1 MQCQACGAENLPEAR
16 FCEQCG
22 VAMEARCTH
31 CGASVRPGARF
42 CMACGQPLAT
52 PAPPPSD
59 TGSKPPSPAVP
70 LVELAAAAHAFQLPS
85 HLAEK
90 IRTEPPAREGERRQV
105 TVLFGDIAGFTA
117 MTEKLDPEDVHEI
130 VRRGFELITAEI
142 HRFEGTIN
150 QYGGDGLMA
159 LFGAPIAHEDAP
171 RRAVHAALGIQRAL
185 RDYTTKLERERGL
198 RLQMRIGINTGVV
211 VVGRIGTDLHMEYTA
226 IGDTINL
233 ASRLQSLAQPG
244 SVLISDS
251 TYKTVAGFFE
261 TLELGE
267 LEIKGHAPVRAFEV
281 LRPHGR
287 RARLDLAVERGLT
300 PLVGRDRPLA
310 TLGELFTDVKA
321 GRGQVI
327 FVSGEAGIGKSRLL
341 LEFRRLLAAANEEVT
356 WLEGRCVSFGASI
369 PMLPTL
375 DQLRENFRID
385 ENDGEPEII
394 AKVEHGMRRLGG
406 LEAEIPYIRYLLAVD
421 PGDPVVP
428 AMDASARRTRI
439 FHALRALAVRG
450 AGLRPL
456 VLVFEDMHWAD
467 SSTQEYLDFLMD
479 SVAGARLMLILTHRL
494 EYTPKFGSKSFHST
508 INLRHLTNE
517 QTLQMASRFLGSELF
532 PEELKS
538 ALMQKAEGVPL
549 FVEEVTKTLLDL
561 GFITRENGNYRK
573 AKALGELTI
582 PETIQGIIMA
592 RLDRLGEGGK
602 RTVQL
607 ASVIGRQFL
616 VRLLERV
623 AGLTGKL
630 EGLLGELKALE
641 IIYEQGTLPE
651 PAYVF
656 KHAVIQDVAYSSLL
670 LQRRKELHRA
680 VGAAIEE
687 LYRDRLA
694 EHYAELA
701 YHFIRGE
708 DWPRAMEY
716 SRLAGDQSAHSFAN
730 AEAIEHYAHAID
742 AAAKLPLT
750 APGAVGD
757 LHAQRGGLL
766 SIIGRHQEALDE
778 YARALDC
785 ARSAKDSA
793 RECRFL
799 VGLSLAQF
807 NAHQI
812 EAMLDASERSGK
824 LAEELGEVAFQ
835 ASSKI
840 ASAFG
845 KMVCEGATPEI
856 IEQAQEATR
865 LAETLTEPRLLAQ
878 TTVVLGS
885 VLQWHG
891 DFERALGHLHK
902 GLELAREAHSGFG
915 IGFSLFN
922 LGHISLSHG
931 EYEQALGWYQQL
943 NDYAQAAGDAM
954 MLARVPNCVGS
965 VSLELYDLN
974 RALELQLE
982 GDEAARKY
990 SVWPEPRGHSLLKA
1004 GLVHLERT
1012 DYDRAEEFFLCA
1024 RGLLE
1029 IDDVSRFRWH
1039 IPLLHARGAL
1049 ALARGRHDEAGQFA
1063 TESLELARKQYFRKH
1078 EARAQRL
1085 QGEILV
1091 ATGRMNDALPLI
1103 QASIGLAQQLQ
1114 TRRDIWMGTLAL
1126 GKLLMRLG
1134 KDKEAEVA
1142 FKTAAVTIES
1152 IAAALKTDVLVRS
1165 FLAAPP
1171 VLEVFQVLGR
1181 RPPII
1186 EPPSPSSTA

>member
-1 MQCQACGAENLPEAR
+1 MQCQACGAESPSGAR

-22 VAMEARCTH
+22 VAMEARCMH

-42 CMACGQPLAT
+42 CVACGQPLEAL
-52 PAPPPSD
+52 APPPTD
-59 TGSKPPSPAVP
+59 AGSKAPSPALQP
-70 LVELAAAAHAFQLPS
+70 MDLAAAAQAFELPS

-90 IRTEPPAREGERRQV
+90 IRTEHPAREGERRQV

-130 VRRGFELITAEI
+130 VRSVFELITTEI

-185 RDYTTKLERERGL
+185 RDYAATLERERGL
-198 RLQMRIGINTGVV
+198 KLQMRIGINTGTV

-233 ASRLQSLAQPG
+233 ASRLQSLARPG
-244 SVLISDS
+244 NVLISES
-251 TYKTVAGFFE
+251 THKSVSGFFE
-261 TLELGE
+261 TLELGA
-267 LEIKGHAPVRAFEV
+267 LEIKGHAPARAFEV

-300 PLVGRDRPLA
+300 PLIGRDRPLA
-310 TLGELFTDVKA
+310 TFRELFADVKA
-321 GRGQVI
+321 GRGQVV

-369 PMLPTL
+369 PRLPTL

-394 AKVEHGMRRLGG
+394 AKVENGMRRLGG
-406 LEAEIPYIRYLLAVD
+406 LDLEIPYIRYLLAVD
-421 PGDPVVP
+421 PGDPEVL
-428 AMDASARRTRI
+428 AMDAAARRTRI
-439 FHALRALAVRG
+439 FHGLRALARRG

-494 EYTPKFGSKSFHST
+494 EYSPTFGSRSFFSA

-517 QTLQMASRFLGSELF
+517 QTLEMAARFLGSELF

-538 ALMQKAEGVPL
+538 ALMEKAEGVPL

-561 GFITRENGNYRK
+561 GFITRKNGNYRM
-573 AKALGELTI
+573 AKALDELAI

-630 EGLLGELKALE
+630 EGLLRELKALE
-641 IIYEQGTLPE
+641 IIYEQGMIPE

-670 LQRRKELHRA
+670 LQRRKEVHRA

-701 YHFIRGE
+701 YHFNRGE
-708 DWPRAMEY
+708 DWSKALQY
-716 SRLAGDQSAHSFAN
+716 STMAGDQFTHSFAN
-730 AEAIEHYAHAID
+730 AEAAEHYTHAIN
-742 AAAKLPLT
+742 AATKLPLVS
-750 APGAVGD
+750 AGSVGD
-757 LHAQRGGLL
+757 LHAKCGAVL
-766 SIIGRHQEALDE
+766 SIIGRHSQALDE

-785 ARSAKDSA
+785 ACSANDRA
-793 RECRFL
+793 RENELL
-799 VGLSLAQF
+799 VGLSWAQF
-807 NAHQI
+807 NAHQFA
-812 EAMLDASERSGK
+812 AMRDTCERSRT
-824 LAEELGEVAFQ
+824 LAEELGDARIS
-835 ASSKI
+835 ASSKM
-840 ASAFG
+840 ASAFRVG
-845 KMVCEGATPEI
+845 MCEGPTPEI
-856 IEQAQEATR
+856 VERLEEAVH
-865 LAETLTEPRLLAQ
+865 LAESANEPRLVAE
-878 TTVVLGS
+878 TTVSLGS
-885 VLQWHG
+885 MLQWQG
-891 DFERALGHLHK
+891 QFDRGGQQLRR
-902 GLELAREAHSGFG
+902 GLELSRQTHSGYFVG
-915 IGFSLFN
+915 QSLFF
-922 LGHISLSHG
+922 LGHVSLSLG
-931 EYEQALGWYQQL
+931 EYERSLNCYQQL
-943 NDYAQAAGDAM
+943 KEYAEAAGDAFW
-954 MLARVPNCVGS
+954 LARIPNCTGT
-965 VSLELYDLN
+965 VSLELYDLE

-982 GDEAARKY
+982 GDEAGRRY
-990 SVWPEPRGHSLLKA
+990 SAWPEPRGHSLLKA
-1004 GLVHLERT
+1004 GLVHFERS
-1012 DYDRAEEFFLCA
+1012 DYVRAEEFYLQA
-1024 RGLLE
+1024 WGLLGGDE
-1029 IDDVSRFRWH
+1029 FARWRWH

-1049 ALARGRHDEAGQFA
+1049 ALARGRHEEGWRFA
-1063 TESLELARKQYFRKH
+1063 AESLELARQTYARKH
-1078 EARAQRL
+1078 EARAQLL
-1085 QGEILV
+1085 QGEILA
-1091 ATGRMNDALPLI
+1091 ATGRPNEALPLI
-1103 QASIGLAQQLQ
+1103 QASVGLAQELQ

-1126 GKLLMRLG
+1126 GNLLMRLG

-1142 FKTAAVTIES
+1142 FNTSAATIES
-1152 IAAALKTDVLVRS
+1152 IAAGLKTD
-1165 FLAAPP
+1165 FLSRAFVAAPP
-1171 VLEVFQVLGR
+1171 VLEVFKLLGR
-1181 RPPII
+1181 RAPVI
-1186 EPPSPSSTA
+1186 EPAS

>member
-1 MQCQACGAENLPEAR
+1 M
-16 FCEQCG
+16 
-22 VAMEARCTH
+22 
-31 CGASVRPGARF
+31 
-42 CMACGQPLAT
+42 
-52 PAPPPSD
+52 
-59 TGSKPPSPAVP
+59 
-70 LVELAAAAHAFQLPS
+70 
-85 HLAEK
+85 
-90 IRTEPPAREGERRQV
+90 
-105 TVLFGDIAGFTA
+105 
-117 MTEKLDPEDVHEI
+117 
-130 VRRGFELITAEI
+130 
-142 HRFEGTIN
+142 
-150 QYGGDGLMA
+150 
-159 LFGAPIAHEDAP
+159 
-171 RRAVHAALGIQRAL
+171 
-185 RDYTTKLERERGL
+185 
-198 RLQMRIGINTGVV
+198 
-211 VVGRIGTDLHMEYTA
+211 
-226 IGDTINL
+226 
-233 ASRLQSLAQPG
+233 
-244 SVLISDS
+244 LISDATHKS
-251 TYKTVAGFFE
+251 VAGFFE

-310 TLGELFTDVKA
+310 TFGELFTDVKA
-321 GRGQVI
+321 GHGQVV

-375 DQLRENFRID
+375 DQLRENFHID

-421 PGDPVVP
+421 PGDPEVL
-428 AMDASARRTRI
+428 AMDAAARRTRI
-439 FHALRALAVRG
+439 FHGLRALALRG

-467 SSTQEYLDFLMD
+467 SSTHEYLDFLMD

-494 EYTPKFGSKSFHST
+494 EYTPKFGIKSFHST
-508 INLRHLTNE
+508 VNLRHLTNE
-517 QTLQMASRFLGSELF
+517 QTLEMAARFLGSELF
-532 PEELKS
+532 PEELRS

-561 GFITRENGNYRK
+561 GFITRENGNYRM

-630 EGLLGELKALE
+630 EGLLRELKALE
-641 IIYEQGTLPE
+641 IIYEQGMIPE

-670 LQRRKELHRA
+670 LQRRKEVHRA

-701 YHFIRGE
+701 YHFSRGE
-708 DWPRAMEY
+708 DWSRAMEY
-716 SRLAGDQSAHSFAN
+716 STLAGDQSAHSFAN
-730 AEAIEHYAHAID
+730 AEAIDHYAHAIE

-750 APGAVGD
+750 PSGAVGD

-766 SIIGRHQEALDE
+766 SIIGRHEEALDE

-785 ARSAKDSA
+785 ARSAKDRA
-793 RECRFL
+793 QECRFL
-799 VGLSLAQF
+799 LGLSLAQF

-812 EAMLDASERSGK
+812 EAMLDTSERSGA
-824 LAEELGEVAFQ
+824 LAKELGEVAIQ
-835 ASSKI
+835 ASSTS
-840 ASAFG
+840 ASALAKG
-845 KMVCEGATPEI
+845 CCEGATPAILERA
-856 IEQAQEATR
+856 EEAVR

-878 TTVVLGS
+878 TAATLGWMF
-885 VLQWHG
+885 QWQG
-891 DFERALGHLHK
+891 EFERALGHLQK
-902 GLELAREAHSGFG
+902 GLQLARETHSGFVFG
-915 IGFSLFN
+915 QSLFF
-922 LGHISLSHG
+922 LGHLLLSRG

-943 NDYAQAAGDAM
+943 NDYAQAAGDAFW
-954 MLARVPNCVGS
+954 LARIPNCIGA
-965 VSLELYDLN
+965 VSLEAYDLD

-990 SVWPEPRGHSLLKA
+990 SAWPEPRGHSLLKA

-1012 DYDRAEEFFLCA
+1012 EYGRAEEFFLRA
-1024 RGLLE
+1024 WALLE
-1029 IDDVSRFRWH
+1029 VDDVLRHRWH

-1063 TESLELARKQYFRKH
+1063 SESLELARKTYARKH

-1085 QGEILV
+1085 LGEIV
-1091 ATGRMNDALPLI
+1091 AATGRLDDSARILE
-1103 QASIGLAQQLQ
+1103 ASVMLAQSLKL
-1114 TRRDIWMGTLAL
+1114 RRDEWMGALAL
-1126 GKLLMRLG
+1126 GQLLIRLG

-1142 FKTAAVTIES
+1142 LNTAVATIES
-1152 IAAALKTDVLVRS
+1152 GCRDA
-1165 FLAAPP
+1165 
-1171 VLEVFQVLGR
+1171 
-1181 RPPII
+1181 
-1186 EPPSPSSTA
+1186 

>member
-1 MQCQACGAENLPEAR
+1 MQCQACGAENLSGAR

-22 VAMEARCTH
+22 VAMEARCAH

-42 CMACGQPLAT
+42 CVACGQPLET
-52 PAPPPSD
+52 LAPPASD
-59 TGSKPPSPAVP
+59 AGSKPPTQVVQPVD
-70 LVELAAAAHAFQLPS
+70 LAAAAQAFQLPS

-90 IRTEPPAREGERRQV
+90 IRSEQPAREGERRQV

-130 VRRGFELITAEI
+130 VRRGFELITTEI

-185 RDYTTKLERERGL
+185 RDYAATLERERGL
-198 RLQMRIGINTGVV
+198 RLQMRIGINTGTV

-233 ASRLQSLAQPG
+233 ASRLQSLARPG

-251 TYKTVAGFFE
+251 THKSVAGFFE

-310 TLGELFTDVKA
+310 TFGELFTDVKA
-321 GRGQVI
+321 GRGQVV

-406 LEAEIPYIRYLLAVD
+406 LDAEIPYIRYLLAVD
-421 PGDPVVP
+421 PGDPAVL
-428 AMDASARRTRI
+428 AMDAAARRTRI
-439 FHALRALAVRG
+439 FHALRALALRG
-450 AGLRPL
+450 AGVRPL

-494 EYTPKFGSKSFHST
+494 EYTPKFGIKSFHST

-517 QTLQMASRFLGSELF
+517 QTLEMAARFLGSELF

-561 GFITRENGNYRK
+561 GFITRENGNYRM
-573 AKALGELTI
+573 AKALGELAI

-630 EGLLGELKALE
+630 EGLLRELKALE
-641 IIYEQGTLPE
+641 IIYEQGMIPE

-670 LQRRKELHRA
+670 LQRRKEVHRA

-701 YHFIRGE
+701 YHFSRGE
-708 DWPRAMEY
+708 DWSRAMEY

-730 AEAIEHYAHAID
+730 AEAIEHYAHAIE

-750 APGAVGD
+750 PSGAVGD

-766 SIIGRHQEALDE
+766 SIIGRHRGG
-778 YARALDC
+778 AR
-785 ARSAKDSA
+785 R
-793 RECRFL
+793 
-799 VGLSLAQF
+799 
-807 NAHQI
+807 
-812 EAMLDASERSGK
+812 
-824 LAEELGEVAFQ
+824 
-835 ASSKI
+835 
-840 ASAFG
+840 
-845 KMVCEGATPEI
+845 
-856 IEQAQEATR
+856 
-865 LAETLTEPRLLAQ
+865 
-878 TTVVLGS
+878 
-885 VLQWHG
+885 
-891 DFERALGHLHK
+891 
-902 GLELAREAHSGFG
+902 
-915 IGFSLFN
+915 
-922 LGHISLSHG
+922 
-931 EYEQALGWYQQL
+931 
-943 NDYAQAAGDAM
+943 
-954 MLARVPNCVGS
+954 
-965 VSLELYDLN
+965 
-974 RALELQLE
+974 
-982 GDEAARKY
+982 
-990 SVWPEPRGHSLLKA
+990 
-1004 GLVHLERT
+1004 
-1012 DYDRAEEFFLCA
+1012 
-1024 RGLLE
+1024 
-1029 IDDVSRFRWH
+1029 
-1039 IPLLHARGAL
+1039 
-1049 ALARGRHDEAGQFA
+1049 
-1063 TESLELARKQYFRKH
+1063 
-1078 EARAQRL
+1078 
-1085 QGEILV
+1085 
-1091 ATGRMNDALPLI
+1091 
-1103 QASIGLAQQLQ
+1103 
-1114 TRRDIWMGTLAL
+1114 
-1126 GKLLMRLG
+1126 
-1134 KDKEAEVA
+1134 
-1142 FKTAAVTIES
+1142 
-1152 IAAALKTDVLVRS
+1152 VRS
-1165 FLAAPP
+1165 RA
-1171 VLEVFQVLGR
+1171 
-1181 RPPII
+1181 
-1186 EPPSPSSTA
+1186 

>member
-1 MQCQACGAENLPEAR
+1 MQCQACGAESPSGAR

-22 VAMEARCTH
+22 VAMEARCMH

-42 CMACGQPLAT
+42 CVACGQPLET
-52 PAPPPSD
+52 LTPPPSD
-59 TGSKPPSPAVP
+59 AGSKPSSRAAQPVD
-70 LVELAAAAHAFQLPS
+70 LATAAQVFQLPS

-90 IRTEPPAREGERRQV
+90 IRTEHPAREGERRQV

-130 VRRGFELITAEI
+130 VRSVFELITTEI

-185 RDYTTKLERERGL
+185 RDYAATLERERGL
-198 RLQMRIGINTGVV
+198 KLQMRIGINTGTV

-233 ASRLQSLAQPG
+233 ASRLQSLARPG
-244 SVLISDS
+244 NVLISES
-251 TYKTVAGFFE
+251 THKSVSGFFE

-267 LEIKGHAPVRAFEV
+267 LEIKGHAPARAFEV

-300 PLVGRDRPLA
+300 PLIGRDRPLA
-310 TLGELFTDVKA
+310 TFRELFADVKA
-321 GRGQVI
+321 GRGQVV

-394 AKVEHGMRRLGG
+394 AKVENGMRRLGG
-406 LEAEIPYIRYLLAVD
+406 LDLEIPYIRYLLAVD
-421 PGDPVVP
+421 PGDPEVL
-428 AMDASARRTRI
+428 AMDAAARRTRI
-439 FHALRALAVRG
+439 FQGLRALARRG

-494 EYTPKFGSKSFHST
+494 EYSPTFGSRSFFSA

-517 QTLQMASRFLGSELF
+517 QTLEMAARFLGSELF

-538 ALMQKAEGVPL
+538 ALMEKAEGVPL

-561 GFITRENGNYRK
+561 GFITRENGNYRM
-573 AKALGELTI
+573 AKALDELAI

-630 EGLLGELKALE
+630 EGLLRELKALE
-641 IIYEQGTLPE
+641 IIYEQGMIPE

-656 KHAVIQDVAYSSLL
+656 KHAVIQDVAYNSLL
-670 LQRRKELHRA
+670 IRRRRELHRA

-687 LYRDRLA
+687 LYRERLA

-701 YHFIRGE
+701 YHFSRGE
-708 DWPRAMEY
+708 DWSRTMEY
-716 SRLAGDQSAHSFAN
+716 SRLAGDQSTHSFAN
-730 AEAIEHYAHAID
+730 AEAIQHYGHAIE
-742 AAAKLPLT
+742 AAAKLPVT
-750 APGAVGD
+750 ASGAVGD
-757 LHAQRGGLL
+757 LHARRGAVL
-766 SIIGRHQEALDE
+766 SAIGRHQEALDE
-778 YARALDC
+778 YAHALDC
-785 ARSAKDSA
+785 ARSGNDRT

-799 VGLSLAQF
+799 LGLSLAQF
-807 NAHQI
+807 NSHQI
-812 EAMLDASERSGK
+812 EAMLDTSQRSGA
-824 LAEELGEVAFQ
+824 LAKELGEVAIQ
-835 ASSKI
+835 ASSTI
-840 ASAFG
+840 TGALG
-845 KMVCEGATPEI
+845 KGVCEGATPEI
-856 IEQAQEATR
+856 IEHAEEAVR

-878 TTVVLGS
+878 TNSCVGGL
-885 VLQWHG
+885 LQWHG
-891 DFERALGHLHK
+891 KFERSIGHLHK
-902 GLELAREAHSGFG
+902 GLELAREAHSGYFFG
-915 IGFSLFN
+915 QSLFF
-922 LGHISLSHG
+922 LGHVSLSHG
-931 EYEQALGWYQQL
+931 EYEEALGWYQQL
-943 NDYAQAAGDAM
+943 SDYAETAGDAFY
-954 MLARVPNCVGS
+954 LARAPNCKGA
-965 VSLELYDLN
+965 VSLELYDLE

-982 GDEAARKY
+982 GDEAARRY
-990 SVWPEPRGHSLLKA
+990 SAWPEPRGHSLLKA
-1004 GLVHLERT
+1004 GLVHFERT
-1012 DYDRAEEFFLCA
+1012 DYRRAEEFLLRA
-1024 RGLLE
+1024 WGLLE
-1029 IDDVSRFRWH
+1029 VDIFTRW
-1039 IPLLHARGAL
+1039 
-1049 ALARGRHDEAGQFA
+1049 
-1063 TESLELARKQYFRKH
+1063 
-1078 EARAQRL
+1078 
-1085 QGEILV
+1085 
-1091 ATGRMNDALPLI
+1091 
-1103 QASIGLAQQLQ
+1103 
-1114 TRRDIWMGTLAL
+1114 
-1126 GKLLMRLG
+1126 
-1134 KDKEAEVA
+1134 
-1142 FKTAAVTIES
+1142 
-1152 IAAALKTDVLVRS
+1152 
-1165 FLAAPP
+1165 
-1171 VLEVFQVLGR
+1171 
-1181 RPPII
+1181 
-1186 EPPSPSSTA
+1186 